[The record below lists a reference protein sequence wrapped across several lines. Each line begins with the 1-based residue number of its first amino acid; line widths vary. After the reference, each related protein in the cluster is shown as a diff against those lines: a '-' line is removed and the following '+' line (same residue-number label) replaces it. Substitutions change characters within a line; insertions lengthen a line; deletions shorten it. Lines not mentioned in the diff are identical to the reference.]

1 MKEPGNDIL
10 KDDEVIYAKI
20 LDTNG
25 KYLIHV
31 TQHKFD
37 FACIFPKDDK
47 LTENKLDESNEVQ
60 DNFKPYS
67 IQDGSVIVIS
77 SLVPSTTEE
86 NNQEIKNV
94 ASVNY
99 NFRKKKFEIK
109 IVMENHTV
117 KINDDELSYG
127 HPEKKLMHQDCIR
140 ILSSQFYF
148 IHANYAPL
156 TKGNSRK
163 QEDIGIR
170 LRSSTMKE
178 EKSGAQKELEEE
190 EYDSEMEDFI
200 NGIYYID
207 DSESNI
213 MEGGGIIRKS
223 KQTDVSFL
231 ISHQNRHHKASLNP
245 TYQVSSNEYPT
256 SNFTSDSKSKQKRR
270 VVTDDEI
277 KRDEQGKPILPLTFG
292 GITLINLGEIVWDKD
307 KFHSKR
313 YIFPVGY
320 CSKRSYFSLK
330 DPSTRCMYIQEI
342 LENKNPTP
350 NSKVWYYYLYS
361 SN

>member
-1 MKEPGNDIL
+1 MEDVGMTDI
-10 KDDEVIYAKI
+10 KGEEAVYAKI

-25 KYLIHV
+25 KFLIHIN
-31 TQHKFD
+31 QYQFN
-37 FACIFPKDDK
+37 FACIFPKNDS
-47 LTENKLDESNEVQ
+47 LTESTSDVNIETQ
-60 DNFKPYS
+60 DNFKPYTND
-67 IQDGSVIVIS
+67 DGSVIVIS
-77 SLVPSTTEE
+77 SLIQNS
-86 NNQEIKNV
+86 NQEIEQDIKNI
-94 ASVNY
+94 ASVTY

-109 IVMENHTV
+109 IILENQRV
-117 KINDDELSYG
+117 IINDDELTYG
-127 HPEKKLMHQDCIR
+127 DSEKKLVHQDCIR
-140 ILSSQFYF
+140 IFNSQFYF
-148 IHANYAPL
+148 IHANYPPSV
-156 TKGNSRK
+156 KGNSNK
-163 QEDIGIR
+163 QDDIGVR

-178 EKSGAQKELEEE
+178 EKSKVEKESENDD
-190 EYDSEMEDFI
+190 YDSEMEDYI
-200 NGIYYID
+200 SGIYYLD
-207 DSESNI
+207 DPESNI
-213 MEGGGIIRKS
+213 MEGGGILRKS
-223 KQTDVSFL
+223 KQTNSSYL

-256 SNFTSDSKSKQKRR
+256 SNFTSDGKSKQKRR

-342 LENKNPTP
+342 LENTNPTQ
-350 NSKVWYYYLYS
+350 NSKV
-361 SN
+361 